1 MHGLHRDGLHR
12 GGLRKAQ
19 AGVSMIEA
27 MVAVLV
33 LSFGLL
39 ALAGFQLRV
48 LAHSA
53 SASNQDIAVQLAGDM
68 ADRIR
73 ANPAPGAVSHSPYLT
88 DWTPAGAAEPNKSC
102 MGARSSCSATE
113 LATDDLHR
121 WKRAV
126 ANALPGGVS
135 DIQNKRGAG
144 VLLFVHIAWDEPAV
158 AHPIPPDA
166 NWNCPDGKACLEVAV
181 AVPQP

>member
-1 MHGLHRDGLHR
+1 MYRLHRHGLRR
-12 GGLRKAQ
+12 TQ
-19 AGVSMIEA
+19 VGVSMIEA

-39 ALAGFQLRV
+39 ALAGFQLHV
-48 LAHSA
+48 LADSA
-53 SASNQDIAVQLAGDM
+53 SASHQNVAAQLAGDM

-73 ANPAPGAVSHSPYLT
+73 ANPVPSAVSNSPYVA

-102 MGARSSCSATE
+102 MGVRSNCSASE

-126 ANALPGGVS
+126 ANALPGGAS
-135 DIQNKRGAG
+135 DIQKKAAAG
-144 VLLFVHIAWDEPAV
+144 GWLFVHIAWDEPAV
-158 AHPIPPDA
+158 AHPIPPDSS
-166 NWNCPDGKACLEVAV
+166 WNCPAGKACLEVAV